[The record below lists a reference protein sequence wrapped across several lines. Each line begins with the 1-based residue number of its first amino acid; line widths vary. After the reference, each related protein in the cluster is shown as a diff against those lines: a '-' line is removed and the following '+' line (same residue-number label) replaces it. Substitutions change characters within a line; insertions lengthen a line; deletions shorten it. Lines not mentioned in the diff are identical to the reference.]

1 MNFLQSLYDS
11 SESSHF
17 LIIGDVNDLRH
28 HMSDFFIYN
37 NLVQIVNQPTRGD
50 NILDVIVTNH
60 PFLFEPPL
68 CISPLNRSDH
78 KGIFVKS
85 VSDPRK
91 NNITTKVVIRSC
103 SPSSYASCRAVLGSQ
118 QWKDF
123 INIDDIDEM
132 VWLFHMFVN
141 YCYETFYTQNPP
153 WLSPSLKALSNARD
167 RALSKGNRSKFL
179 SLRERFITELSK
191 AKKNFFSKLTSSSN
205 TWKIINSQ
213 RQKSKH
219 NSLADDGTAHE
230 LNDI

>member
-1 MNFLQSLYDS
+1 
-11 SESSHF
+11 
-17 LIIGDVNDLRH
+17 
-28 HMSDFFIYN
+28 MSDFFIYN

-141 YCYETFYTQNPP
+141 YCYETFYTQKTVRMRSCDPP
-153 WLSPSLKALSNARD
+153 WLSPSLKALSDARD
-167 RALSKGNRSKFL
+167 
-179 SLRERFITELSK
+179 
-191 AKKNFFSKLTSSSN
+191 
-205 TWKIINSQ
+205 
-213 RQKSKH
+213 
-219 NSLADDGTAHE
+219 
-230 LNDI
+230 